1 MRKLIKGFNFLRRI
15 ARIIHDGSSRNRAVA
30 KRDGHA
36 ESHEAEAYLK
46 QYVEAAR
53 GEPVRRH
60 VGQSRAGLSQ
70 RRMRDWSRSIHEL
83 CGLGWANVFV
93 VAVIGSF
100 ISCSGMPALEEQERL
115 VRANELVLHQL
126 TPRAF
131 VGAWGAPTYQHTE
144 FMQFFGMKDESLI
157 PRSRLASGEPPR
169 GWEIHMES
177 GDALF
182 LAYPDRGWL
191 VVFFEERLVYREAL
205 TAVQLHELG
214 RSWKHEDKFRS
225 RFEAPA
231 SQ

>member
-1 MRKLIKGFNFLRRI
+1 MRKLKSLLRLTLCGTQRIMGLNFLRR
-15 ARIIHDGSSRNRAVA
+15 
-30 KRDGHA
+30 
-36 ESHEAEAYLK
+36 
-46 QYVEAAR
+46 
-53 GEPVRRH
+53 
-60 VGQSRAGLSQ
+60 
-70 RRMRDWSRSIHEL
+70 
-83 CGLGWANVFV
+83 LGWANVFV

-100 ISCSGMPALEEQERL
+100 ISCSGMPTLEEQERL

-126 TPRAF
+126 TPPAF
-131 VGAWGAPTYQHTE
+131 VGAWGAPAYQRTE

-177 GDALF
+177 GDSLF

-231 SQ
+231 AP

>member
-1 MRKLIKGFNFLRRI
+1 
-15 ARIIHDGSSRNRAVA
+15 
-30 KRDGHA
+30 
-36 ESHEAEAYLK
+36 
-46 QYVEAAR
+46 
-53 GEPVRRH
+53 
-60 VGQSRAGLSQ
+60 
-70 RRMRDWSRSIHEL
+70 
-83 CGLGWANVFV
+83 
-93 VAVIGSF
+93 
-100 ISCSGMPALEEQERL
+100 MPALEEQERL

-131 VGAWGAPTYQHTE
+131 VGAWGAPAYQRTE

-214 RSWKHEDKFRS
+214 RSWKYEDKFRS

-231 SQ
+231 TQ